1 MVKKILIS
9 VGSLLLLADGG
20 LFFYLDSIVK
30 SGIEVVGSSV
40 LGAAVTGT
48 AITITT
54 KRVGQHLWPA
64 TCESR
69 GFRIAICF

>member
-9 VGSLLLLADGG
+9 VVSLLLLVDGG

-40 LGAAVTGT
+40 LGTAVTGDS
-48 AITITT
+48 
-54 KRVGQHLWPA
+54 VSLSPLSG
-64 TCESR
+64 
-69 GFRIAICF
+69 

>member
-9 VGSLLLLADGG
+9 VASLLLLADGG

-40 LGAAVTGT
+40 LGAAVTG
-48 AITITT
+48 
-54 KRVGQHLWPA
+54 
-64 TCESR
+64 
-69 GFRIAICF
+69 IAFHYHH

>member
-9 VGSLLLLADGG
+9 VVSLLLLVDGG

-40 LGAAVTGT
+40 LGTAVTVNNVSLSPLSG
-48 AITITT
+48 
-54 KRVGQHLWPA
+54 
-64 TCESR
+64 
-69 GFRIAICF
+69 